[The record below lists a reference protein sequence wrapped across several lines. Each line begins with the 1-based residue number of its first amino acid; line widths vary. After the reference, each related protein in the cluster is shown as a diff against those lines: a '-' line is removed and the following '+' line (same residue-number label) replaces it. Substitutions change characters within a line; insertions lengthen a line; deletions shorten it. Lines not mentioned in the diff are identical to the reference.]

1 MVSLAARPD
10 LEDRAARWFSAHW
23 GVPEAEYRAS
33 IQASLAQGPGVPQW
47 YVTLS
52 PAGERIKISP
62 SPRIP
67 LAGTPSA
74 NRIPAPSPEGL
85 LSPASAEWM
94 TKGRPLETLR

>member
-10 LEDRAARWFSAHW
+10 LGDRAARWFSTHW

-52 PAGERIKISP
+52 PAGGKVTRQSAKVVPPEAGGSVFPLRGA
-62 SPRIP
+62 PR
-67 LAGTPSA
+67 
-74 NRIPAPSPEGL
+74 
-85 LSPASAEWM
+85 
-94 TKGRPLETLR
+94 GRRAL